1 MLLNKRSV
9 GNRVRPCLADHSQ
22 TTQRTNF
29 VAVLGIVSQTVL
41 MDFQF
46 AWSNT
51 LVVKGRPD
59 LNVAQSVGSSSLKD
73 E

>member
-41 MDFQF
+41 MDLQF